1 MFACNVQAAERKELN
16 ILFIGNS
23 FTFRNDLPSL
33 VKRVFEEGQPG
44 LTVNAQQVVA
54 GGQNIF
60 KHSTCYY
67 SQTIRMTNI
76 GARIAKME
84 SFLKMKEP
92 PDKYA
97 HFFKVVRPR
106 RRLPFPNIHNFIE
119 GGIKR
124 HRKLLA
130 KNPRTKWDYVVL

>member
-1 MFACNVQAAERKELN
+1 
-16 ILFIGNS
+16 
-23 FTFRNDLPSL
+23 LPSL

-67 SQTIRMTNI
+67 SQTILKQSTFTDEEI

-92 PDKYA
+92 PEEYA